1 MVEESKSNLIKY
13 LGYLT
18 LVLLGLVMVLQLL
31 LAAGVLPVSMAW
43 GGRETE
49 LTPALRGSSLIAVLI
64 LGAFAYVIARRT
76 GILGITPSSLMI
88 KVMSWLI
95 SGYLGLNMLGN
106 FNSQSAGE
114 RWLFGPITLILF
126 ISCLIIS
133 ASKSAPPVETK

>member
-1 MVEESKSNLIKY
+1 MIEESKSNLIKY

-76 GILGITPSSLMI
+76 DILGTTPPSLMI
-88 KVMSWLI
+88 KIMSWLI

-106 FNSQSAGE
+106 FNSLSAGE
-114 RWLFGPITLILF
+114 RWLFGPITLVLF

-133 ASKSAPPVETK
+133 ASKSSLPVEKK